1 MSCLIGTVGDGASDR
16 MGEAESCAEAGGD
29 EGDDTATEPFGDAE
43 PAESCGDAADEGM
56 STAPGRAVGEVF
68 SW

>member
-1 MSCLIGTVGDGASDR
+1 

-43 PAESCGDAADEGM
+43 PAEYCGDAADEGM
-56 STAPGRAVGEVF
+56 SNAPGRAVGEVF

>member
-1 MSCLIGTVGDGASDR
+1 